1 MLTAALRIL
10 VLLIVASLA
19 GCAAKKSPPTWPVK
33 GKVLYVSERLV
44 PSWRSGEI
52 RPHEE
57 GADSGEPI
65 IPLEEMRTPAS
76 YPPCQ
81 ALEVSKVTRES
92 LHLWHTVDGQV
103 FELTGKWESLV
114 HDTREECLEHFEPV
128 PLDEGPAQSEISFGL
143 LADEGLP
150 DLIDSSSA

>member
-1 MLTAALRIL
+1 MLKAALRIF
-10 VLLIVASLA
+10 VLLLVASFA

-33 GKVLYVSERLV
+33 GKVVYVSERLV
-44 PSWRSGEI
+44 PSWMRGET
-52 RPHEE
+52 RPMEE

-92 LHLWHTVDGQV
+92 LRLWHTVDGQV

-114 HDTREECLEHFEPV
+114 HDTKEECLDRIKPGLLH
-128 PLDEGPAQSEISFGL
+128 EGPA
-143 LADEGLP
+143 
-150 DLIDSSSA
+150 